1 MVVQDAFIKAYLGK
15 SFTLPKVTDKEKNT
29 NAVGGFFYLLVKQ
42 ESIQAGFISMEN
54 YFIDSIIDSIL
65 YITHLL

>member
-15 SFTLPKVTDKEKNT
+15 SFTLPKVTDKEKYT

-42 ESIQAGFISMEN
+42 EHSIQAGFISME
-54 YFIDSIIDSIL
+54 
-65 YITHLL
+65 

>member
-15 SFTLPKVTDKEKNT
+15 SFTLPKVTDKEKYT

-42 ESIQAGFISMEN
+42 ESIQAGFISME
-54 YFIDSIIDSIL
+54 
-65 YITHLL
+65 